1 MYISQNRVSDSL
13 EILFVLV
20 AFIHESMNLL
30 WVFVNSVES
39 LQLEFLFI
47 VQFIYVFFVQYY
59 GVYICVC
66 IYISDLVF
74 WWFEVQDLSKIWTM
88 AKEAANGSA
97 QVATKPPPTPS
108 PLRSA
113 KFFQVWYVKI
123 LTSLWFSW
131 EFFFSPSCPVWSV
144 ISLYVIFMS
153 CSGVSLWLNVES
165 FKKAYLGFFKVRN
178 SRILAHVGL
187 NMT

>member
-20 AFIHESMNLL
+20 AFILESMNLL

-113 KFFQVWYVKI
+113 KFFQVWSVKI

-131 EFFFSPSCPVWSV
+131 DFFFFHHLVLFDLLLVYTWFLCPVRV
-144 ISLYVIFMS
+144 FHYD
-153 CSGVSLWLNVES
+153 
-165 FKKAYLGFFKVRN
+165 
-178 SRILAHVGL
+178 
-187 NMT
+187 